1 MASAALTVWAG
12 LVVAVLAVVLPA
24 AAAPAVVL
32 PAAAAPA
39 PAGPAAAVSVRAP
52 ASVQAPASAP
62 APASGSGPVR
72 PGDPGPVLAPAVLS
86 GGGGPACAPGAADHG
101 GLPAVPARA
110 GGEHAH
116 VPPARPVPEGARA
129 YAAMPVRVLVRGP
142 DRPAPG
148 PVELSVMRV

>member
-12 LVVAVLAVVLPA
+12 LMAAVLAVVLPA
-24 AAAPAVVL
+24 AAAPA
-32 PAAAAPA
+32 PASPA
-39 PAGPAAAVSVRAP
+39 TASASAP
-52 ASVQAPASAP
+52 ASVPASV
-62 APASGSGPVR
+62 PASDAGPVR
-72 PGDPGPVLAPAVLS
+72 PGDPNPAPAVFS
-86 GGGGPACAPGAADHG
+86 GVGGPACAPGAADHG

-116 VPPARPVPEGARA
+116 VPPARPLPEGARP